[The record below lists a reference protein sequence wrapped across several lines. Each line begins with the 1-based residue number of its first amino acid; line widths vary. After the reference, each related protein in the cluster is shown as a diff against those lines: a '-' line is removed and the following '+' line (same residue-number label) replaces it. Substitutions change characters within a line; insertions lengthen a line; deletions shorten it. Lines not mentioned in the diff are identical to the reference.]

1 MSPAPIRRVG
11 FVGIGN
17 MGWPMAARLVQA
29 GFEVIAADAAPGRA
43 AAFAA
48 DVGGRPADSVA
59 DAARSDAL
67 VTMLPTS
74 GHVAEV
80 IREAAGVLSA
90 GTLVI
95 DMSSGV
101 PAVTQSLAADLAG
114 RGIELI
120 DCPVSG
126 GVARARTGQL
136 AIMAGGDPGQ
146 LRRAEP
152 MLTAMGASVHHC
164 GGVGAGQAMKALNN
178 LVSAGGFLIG
188 VEALLIGQRFGLDPA
203 LMVDVLNSS
212 SGMNNSTQ
220 RKFKQFVLSRRFD
233 SGFGLDLMV
242 KDLSIALEIGR
253 DTQTPAPFA
262 ALCRELWSSAAAV
275 LGPGQ
280 DHTAAARLSETLAGT
295 VLESTVLESTVLGST
310 GLGSTGPGTTEP
322 EAMEPE
328 TTEPG
333 STEPGEAR

>member
-1 MSPAPIRRVG
+1 MSVVPEARKISTAPIRRVG

-17 MGWPMAARLVQA
+17 MGWPMAANLVRA
-29 GFEVIAADAAPGRA
+29 GFGVMAVDAAAGRA

-48 DVGGRPADSVA
+48 EVGGSAA
-59 DAARSDAL
+59 DAEDASAEADAM
-67 VTMLPTS
+67 VRMRPTS
-74 GHVAEV
+74 DLGAAVMAR
-80 IREAAGVLSA
+80 IRARLRP

-95 DMSSGV
+95 EMSSGV
-101 PAVTQSLAADLAG
+101 PSVTRALAADLAAHG
-114 RGIELI
+114 VGLV

-126 GVARARTGQL
+126 GVARARTGDL
-136 AIMAGGDPGQ
+136 AIMAGGAAGE
-146 LRRAEP
+146 LLRAERV
-152 MLTAMGASVHHC
+152 LAALGTSVHHC

-188 VEALLIGQRFGLDPA
+188 IEALLIGQKFGLDPA

-242 KDLSIALEIGR
+242 KDLAIALEVGGG
-253 DTQTPAPFA
+253 TPAPFA
-262 ALCRELWSSAAAV
+262 ELCRELWTSAADM

-280 DHTAAARLSETLAGT
+280 DHTAVARLSERLAGT
-295 VLESTVLESTVLGST
+295 ELTSG
-310 GLGSTGPGTTEP
+310 
-322 EAMEPE
+322 
-328 TTEPG
+328 
-333 STEPGEAR
+333 

>member
-1 MSPAPIRRVG
+1 MSPAPIRQVG

-48 DVGGRPADSVA
+48 EVGGRAADSVA

-74 GHVAEV
+74 EHVAEV
-80 IREAAGVLSA
+80 LREAAGALSA

-95 DMSSGV
+95 EMSSGV
-101 PAVTQSLAADLAG
+101 PAVTQSLAADLAE
-114 RGIELI
+114 RGVGLI

-126 GVARARTGQL
+126 GVARARTGEL
-136 AIMAGGDPGQ
+136 AIMAGGDAGQ
-146 LRRAEP
+146 LRHAEP
-152 MLTAMGASVHHC
+152 VLTVMGGSVHHC

-203 LMVDVLNSS
+203 LMVDVLNSA

-220 RKFKQFVLSRRFD
+220 RKFRQFVLSRRFD

-262 ALCRELWSSAAAV
+262 ALCRELWSSAATV

-280 DHTAAARLSETLAGT
+280 DHTAAARLSETLAGA
-295 VLESTVLESTVLGST
+295 VLGST
-310 GLGSTGPGTTEP
+310 EQEPQELGTTGPGTTGPGTTGPGTGPGSTGPG
-322 EAMEPE
+322 
-328 TTEPG
+328 
-333 STEPGEAR
+333 EAR

>member
-1 MSPAPIRRVG
+1 MSAAPIRRVG

-17 MGWPMAARLVQA
+17 MGRPMAARLVQA
-29 GFEVIAADAAPGRA
+29 GFEVTAADAAPGRA
-43 AAFAA
+43 TAFAA
-48 DVGGRPADSVA
+48 EVGGRAAGSVA
-59 DAARSDAL
+59 DAARGDAL

-74 GHVAEV
+74 GQVAEV
-80 IREAAGVLSA
+80 VGQAAGVLPA

-101 PAVTQSLAADLAG
+101 PGITQSLAADLAG
-114 RGIELI
+114 RGVGLI

-126 GVARARTGQL
+126 GVARARTGEL
-136 AIMAGGDPGQ
+136 AIMAGGDAAQ

-152 MLTAMGASVHHC
+152 VLAAMSASVHHC

-188 VEALLIGQRFGLDPA
+188 VEALLIGQRFGLDPEV
-203 LMVDVLNSS
+203 MVDVLNSAT
-212 SGMNNSTQ
+212 GMNNSTQ
-220 RKFKQFVLSRRFD
+220 RKFRQFVLSRRFD

-253 DTQTPAPFA
+253 DAGTPTPFA
-262 ALCRELWSSAAAV
+262 ALCREMWASAASL

-280 DHTAAARLSETLAGT
+280 DHTAAARLSEQLAGA
-295 VLESTVLESTVLGST
+295 ELGRT
-310 GLGSTGPGTTEP
+310 EPGRTGPGAAAP
-322 EAMEPE
+322 G
-328 TTEPG
+328 EPG
-333 STEPGEAR
+333 

>member
-1 MSPAPIRRVG
+1 MSAAPIRQVG

-29 GFEVIAADAAPGRA
+29 GYEVTAADVAPGRA

-48 DVGGRPADSVA
+48 EVGGRAGGSVA
-59 DAARSDAL
+59 DAARGDAL
-67 VTMLPTS
+67 ITMLPAS
-74 GHVAEV
+74 RQVAEV
-80 IREAAGVLSA
+80 VAAAAGVLPA

-95 DMSSGV
+95 EMSSGV
-101 PAVTQSLAADLAG
+101 PGITQSLAADLAG
-114 RGIELI
+114 RGVGLI

-126 GVARARTGQL
+126 GVARARTGEL
-136 AIMAGGDPGQ
+136 AIMAGGDAEQ

-152 MLTAMGASVHHC
+152 VLAAMSASVHHC

-188 VEALLIGQRFGLDPA
+188 VEALLIGQRFGLDPEV
-203 LMVDVLNSS
+203 MVDVLNSAT
-212 SGMNNSTQ
+212 GMNNSTQ

-253 DTQTPAPFA
+253 DADTPTPFA
-262 ALCRELWSSAAAV
+262 ALCREMWASAASL

-280 DHTAAARLSETLAGT
+280 DHTAAARLSEQ
-295 VLESTVLESTVLGST
+295 LG
-310 GLGSTGPGTTEP
+310 GAELG
-322 EAMEPE
+322 
-328 TTEPG
+328 EPG
-333 STEPGEAR
+333 